1 MRLLREGWSGQ
12 RVGRARVLAAVDNRA
27 PVVGIE
33 HVPHVFHPKLEHLL
47 AFVIASEPNVQ
58 VLAAT

>member
-1 MRLLREGWSGQ
+1 M
-12 RVGRARVLAAVDNRA
+12 LAAVDNRA